1 MSYSVFIRGFDLQYV
16 LETNYCTGATVL
28 AESKCTIPFTTLRS
42 SLFNLILGNSVMVQ
56 VVASNTYGD
65 SALSPAGSGAVI
77 QYVPDAPLLVAND
90 PTITSAT
97 RIGLTWTAGVS
108 NGGTVVLDYTINYS

>member
-1 MSYSVFIRGFDLQYV
+1 MAPLAPTTAVSGDKVIIDWNAPSSNGGSSLMSYSVFIRGFDLQYV

-65 SALSPAGSGAVI
+65 SAPSPAGSGAVI
-77 QYVPDAPLLVAND
+77 
-90 PTITSAT
+90 
-97 RIGLTWTAGVS
+97 
-108 NGGTVVLDYTINYS
+108 